1 MLRLIL
7 IIGVTIVLLMAG
19 VASAHARGGH
29 AGPFLHRDDDT
40 LGIGLG
46 FANYP
51 FSRLLGR
58 PAPRAQQVVHPE
70 AARPPAPPP
79 QVHTPAPEAPRGEA
93 VRGEAPGGAALQHS
107 GRLTPDE
114 RKALRR
120 QIDEARD
127 LYRPPLQRR
136 P

>member
-29 AGPFLHRDDDT
+29 AGPIARPQL
-40 LGIGLG
+40 
-46 FANYP
+46 A
-51 FSRLLGR
+51 R